1 MLAQVETRTRP
12 IAITGISDIH
22 EFKLG
27 ALTQTNSFAA
37 IDIPDDAVEIRR
49 VAPFTTEALISPG
62 YRRLRPGAVVHG
74 LATDT
79 WLQRAP
85 WADLA
90 IEMEGIGMAQTQN
103 APEPTLT
110 TVEAELVS
118 KRAVMRNGSVL
129 AAATAFVLGVG
140 TALSG
145 VTLLHPL
152 LSTIVLIGSASVY
165 AMSFLDP

>member
-1 MLAQVETRTRP
+1 
-12 IAITGISDIH
+12 
-22 EFKLG
+22 
-27 ALTQTNSFAA
+27 
-37 IDIPDDAVEIRR
+37 
-49 VAPFTTEALISPG
+49 
-62 YRRLRPGAVVHG
+62 
-74 LATDT
+74 
-79 WLQRAP
+79 
-85 WADLA
+85 
-90 IEMEGIGMAQTQN
+90 MEGIGMAQTQN